1 MRIAFSGAA
10 CTGKTTTIKAFL
22 EKWPNYKLIN
32 SDYRKLVRKEGKHS
46 KSTTSKIQKQI
57 LDILC
62 NDAKPYTLHDK
73 VVYDRCPLD
82 NLVYSLWCHGKNK
95 KGFSDKFIA
104 ETIGDV
110 KESMRNLDIIF
121 VCSRKLMS
129 GPIVNDGLRE
139 VDETFVSEIDNL
151 FLAISRQAQD
161 EIAKSPFFVKDDSP
175 GVIDIHGTT
184 EERMAQIALYVTPDG
199 DAFGEEQSILNLDE
213 IAKMKGIIED
223 QKELLK
229 QDEKQIF
236 KM

>member
-1 MRIAFSGAA
+1 
-10 CTGKTTTIKAFL
+10 
-22 EKWPNYKLIN
+22 
-32 SDYRKLVRKEGKHS
+32 
-46 KSTTSKIQKQI
+46 
-57 LDILC
+57 
-62 NDAKPYTLHDK
+62 
-73 VVYDRCPLD
+73 
-82 NLVYSLWCHGKNK
+82 VYSLWCHGKNK

-110 KESMRNLDIIF
+110 KESMRNLDVIF

-129 GPIVNDGLRE
+129 SPIVNDGLRE

-184 EERMAQIALYVTPDG
+184 EERMAQIALYVTSDG